1 MKVTIKVEK
10 EVDIKYCQV
19 KAHVRYW
26 EDATVDGMEDTEG
39 TLIPCR
45 EGELWCPLIN
55 IETGQII
62 NWSKGVTAKI
72 HYKVCDEGSYYLQDE
87 DYNTHLS
94 IEDNYVPDK
103 LIPGEYGDYIIMD
116 IDIDGQIMQWKTPA
130 NLSEFLKT
138 DDDY

>member
-19 KAHVRYW
+19 KVQVRYW
-26 EDATVDGMEDTEG
+26 EDTTVDGVEDTEG

-55 IETGQII
+55 IETGEII
-62 NWSKGVTAKI
+62 NWSKGVSAKA
-72 HYKVCDEGSYYLQDE
+72 HYKVCDAGSYYLQDN
-87 DYNTHLS
+87 DYVTHLS
-94 IEDNYVPDK
+94 IEDDYVPNG

-116 IDIDGQIMQWKTPA
+116 IDMNGKIKQWKSRID
-130 NLSEFLKT
+130 LSDFITEE
-138 DDDY
+138 D